1 MKLDNSN
8 LKLCIQNLSVMYDQ
22 RKVLTDISLL
32 VKPGEVAAL
41 IGPNGAGK
49 TTLIRAISGVIPIQS
64 GNIFIDGLDIHQL
77 DPLNRSKLLSVIPQA
92 RNLPAAFTVEEVVTM
107 GRTPYIGWLG
117 KLSKNDDEIIK
128 LAMQKTDVHFLRD
141 RRMGELSG
149 GEQQRVLVARAIA
162 QQSKVMLLDEPTTH
176 LDIQYQIT
184 LLEIIRGLAHD
195 DQLVILM
202 AIHDLNLVTK
212 YADQVIALADGAIRV
227 AGPMNLVLTEPI
239 LSDLYKVPMKIID
252 QPENSGK
259 VIVTFL

>member
-1 MKLDNSN
+1 MKLDGSD
-8 LKLCIQNLSVMYDQ
+8 LKLRIQNLSVMYGQ
-22 RKVLTDISLL
+22 RKVLSDISLL
-32 VKPGEVAAL
+32 IKPGEVAAL
-41 IGPNGAGK
+41 IGPNGSGK

-77 DPLNRSKLLSVIPQA
+77 DPLNRSRLLSVIPQA

-117 KLSKNDDEIIK
+117 KLSKYDEEIIRA
-128 LAMQKTDVHFLRD
+128 AMLKTDILFLRD

-176 LDIQYQIT
+176 LDIQYQIA
-184 LLEIIRGLAHD
+184 LLEIIRSLAHD
-195 DQLVILM
+195 DQLVIFM

-212 YADQVIALADGAIRV
+212 YADQVIALVDGSVRIT
-227 AGPMNLVLTEPI
+227 GTIDSVLTESI
-239 LSDLYKVPMKIID
+239 LSDIYKVPMRIIE
-252 QPENSGK
+252 QPGSSGK
-259 VIVTFL
+259 VIVTFS